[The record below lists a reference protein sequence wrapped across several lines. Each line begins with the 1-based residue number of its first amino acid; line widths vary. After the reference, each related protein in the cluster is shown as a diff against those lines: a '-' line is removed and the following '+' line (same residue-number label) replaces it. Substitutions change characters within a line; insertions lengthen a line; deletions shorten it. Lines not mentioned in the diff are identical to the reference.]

1 MAERT
6 GRTVICSI
14 VFMDIVGASK
24 VPTNQQLEW
33 KDRLNRLVADAIADI
48 AEADRLVLDT
58 GDGMALCF
66 LGDPEDAL
74 FVGTAVN
81 EACAGMADEDMEA
94 FQLRTGIN
102 LGPVKLV
109 SDLTG
114 RPNAIGDGI
123 NVAERI
129 MSFAD
134 QGEVLVSRSY
144 YEVVARLRLDNEQL
158 FRFLGT
164 KTDKHIRKHQVYAYV
179 QSYDDPARAGSE
191 DGKETAEAIAAH
203 TARPEPIT
211 RESATMAAERL
222 STYIGPLGKVIVQR
236 AVPSAASVDEL
247 YNIVSAAIPDK
258 ADRALFLEETPRRKT
273 AASPRDAQPTEP
285 PPEEPSFTDEQ
296 LKQVETILAKHLGP
310 LAGILVKKAARTAR
324 DRADLARR
332 LADHIEN
339 PEARLA
345 FLNAMG
351 VTG

>member
-1 MAERT
+1 MVERT

-24 VPTNQQLEW
+24 APTNQQLEW
-33 KDRLNRLVADAIADI
+33 KDCLNHLVAEAIADI

-66 LGDPEDAL
+66 FGDPEDAL

-81 EACAGMADEDMEA
+81 EACSGMGGEDA

-102 LGPVKLV
+102 LGPVKLI

-129 MSFAD
+129 MSFAER
-134 QGEVLVSRSY
+134 GEVLVSRSY
-144 YEVVARLRLDNEQL
+144 YEVVARLRPDNEQL

-164 KTDKHIRKHQVYAYV
+164 KTDKHVRKHQVYAYG
-179 QSYDDPARAGSE
+179 QSYDDPMAAESE
-191 DGKETAEAIAAH
+191 DSEETVEAIPAY
-203 TARPEPIT
+203 TARPEPLT
-211 RESATMAAERL
+211 QESVTMVEERL
-222 STYIGPLGKVIVQR
+222 STFIGPLGKVIVQR
-236 AVPSAASVDEL
+236 AVQSATSVDEF
-247 YNIVSAAIPDK
+247 YDIVSAAIPDQ
-258 ADRALFLEETPRRKT
+258 ADRAVFLEETPRRKAT
-273 AASPRDAQPTEP
+273 SRRRDAQTAEVLPKEP
-285 PPEEPSFTDEQ
+285 AFTDDQ
-296 LKQVETILAKHLGP
+296 LKQAETVLANHMGP
-310 LAGILVKKAARTAR
+310 LAGILVKKAAKTAR
-324 DRADLARR
+324 DRTELARL

-351 VTG
+351 VTS